1 MQPAAKPG
9 ARSGPQAAIPA
20 GPHHCSFAVASGSP
34 GGPSPGPRILLSSGC
49 QPPASGAAGGALWR
63 RGHSS
68 VREVPVSGPQLPCP
82 AVQGGSCRSSLPA
95 PPGSPS
101 QMTWSVWLG
110 AQKSI
115 LEKCYPGGPE
125 AGQSW
130 PTVCPILSPLGCR
143 RISKARS
150 QRWPSASVTQMV
162 AAELA

>member
-9 ARSGPQAAIPA
+9 AGPPGSHTCRSPSLFLR
-20 GPHHCSFAVASGSP
+20 CSLWKSRRALTRASYSAEL
-34 GGPSPGPRILLSSGC
+34 RL
-49 QPPASGAAGGALWR
+49 PASSVRCGWWGSGEE
-63 RGHSS
+63 GHSF
-68 VREVPVSGPQLPCP
+68 VREVPVSGPQLPRP

-130 PTVCPILSPLGCR
+130 PTVCPILSPLGCS